1 MGYTIGQNGCAMVP
15 IKAFRVRLFLLA
27 LTFLLLPAALYCAE
41 VTAQQDIAI
50 FGVTTYAFD
59 IPDEVL
65 VYADTSIDNAFIN
78 LKRFNVLGFGDY
90 RMESRDIDYFIAR
103 VREARSEKA
112 EEAGTYDEKFGA
124 LVIKGEDFDRIANSF
139 LVVVPSLS
147 NYTWTVRR
155 EERYSGFSSF
165 VRREY
170 TVDIVM
176 DLAFLNVR
184 EGKQEEAVRVT
195 GTASDESLDRASRR
209 AVDSAV
215 SSLSFKIRQVE
226 AFKIKSGIIR
236 VKGDT
241 VYFELGKNIGVQP
254 GDEFEVLTRQE
265 VGKTGRIVELPTGL
279 IRVRKVYP
287 ETTEARIVYQRERI
301 TEGDQIAEAASA
313 GIQLSF
319 RTGVMQVDIPDMEY
333 NIAVVDDSNLSPPF
347 GEIFY
352 VELNQKERNVSPI
365 VAVTAEKS
373 LGYRFKG
380 IFEGT
385 AVLNFPLIALN
396 GELGAG
402 AVFQKRRLS
411 FDLSA
416 LGGLIYMTTFQQ
428 RILQNTVFPSMFIEG
443 TRIDFDDDP
452 IMNIWGLSAGL
463 KGSAGLTFLI
473 KPRFA
478 LNAGV
483 SYRLYTPIRNWKI
496 RVAETAGSDKASV
509 SINSDSP
516 NIIENPESGKMKQV
530 SLSGLEI
537 TVALTSRF

>member
-1 MGYTIGQNGCAMVP
+1 M
-15 IKAFRVRLFLLA
+15 KAFRARLILLA

-50 FGVTTYAFD
+50 FGVTSYAFD
-59 IPDEVL
+59 IPGEVL
-65 VYADTSIDNAFIN
+65 GYADTSIDNVFVN
-78 LKRFNVLGFGDY
+78 LKRFNVLGFGNY
-90 RMESRDIDYFIAR
+90 RIESQDIEDFIAR

-112 EEAGTYDEKFGA
+112 KEAGTYDEKFGT

-139 LVVVPSLS
+139 LVVAPSLS

-155 EERYSGFSSF
+155 EERSF
-165 VRREY
+165 GLSTYVKREY

-184 EGKQEEAVRVT
+184 EGRQEEAVRVN
-195 GTASDESLDRASRR
+195 GTASNESLDRASRQ

-215 SSLSFKIRQVE
+215 SSLSLKIRQLE

-241 VYFELGKNIGVQP
+241 VYFELGKNIGVKP

-279 IRVRKVYP
+279 VRVRKVYP
-287 ETTEARIVYQRERI
+287 ETTEARIVYQSERI
-301 TEGDQIAEAASA
+301 TEGDQLAEAANA
-313 GIQLSF
+313 GVQLSF
-319 RTGVMQVDIPDMEY
+319 QAGVMQVDIPDMEY
-333 NIAVVDDSNLSPPF
+333 NITVVDDANTVLPPPITDNFEVNLDQKQRNLSP
-347 GEIFY
+347 
-352 VELNQKERNVSPI
+352 V
-365 VAVTAEKS
+365 VALLVEKS

-385 AVLNFPLIALN
+385 ALLNFPLFAGI

-411 FDLSA
+411 LDLAVS
-416 LGGLIYMTTFQQ
+416 GGVLYMTTFQQ
-428 RILQNTVFPSMFIEG
+428 RLRKNGLLNIISIEG
-443 TRIDFDDDP
+443 TKIDFDDEP
-452 IMNIWGLSAGL
+452 IMNIWGLSAGV

-509 SINSDSP
+509 SIDSDSP
-516 NIIENPESGKMKQV
+516 NIVENPGSGKMKQV
-530 SLSGLEI
+530 KLSGLEF
-537 TVALTSRF
+537 TLALTSRF